1 MWQKIDLNYHP
12 SKSLD
17 WSNSHATVPTPLHLK
32 NDIFRIFFSTRDES
46 NRNRVGW
53 VEIELGT
60 NIKILNE
67 SKKCVLDIESS
78 LF

>member
-32 NDIFRIFFSTRDES
+32 NDIFRIFFSTSNES
-46 NRNRVGW
+46 NRNRVASR
-53 VEIELGT
+53 
-60 NIKILNE
+60 N
-67 SKKCVLDIESS
+67 
-78 LF
+78 